1 MKHDCAV
8 YRAAN
13 ILGKRWTLLIL
24 FSITKGNDGVRRYN
38 EIKASLPNVSPKI
51 LSTRLKEL
59 EKEGLIS
66 KKVHTQT
73 TPIRC
78 DYSLTQSGK
87 EFVAALDGFKRWAS
101 RWKEGGTVC
110 PPTKCE
116 SCGI

>member
-59 EKEGLIS
+59 GERRTDLQRKS
-66 KKVHTQT
+66 
-73 TPIRC
+73 IRR
-78 DYSLTQSGK
+78 QH
-87 EFVAALDGFKRWAS
+87 R
-101 RWKEGGTVC
+101 
-110 PPTKCE
+110 
-116 SCGI
+116 